1 MGETMGLVRNILAG
15 HPVLGALPTE
25 DLDRLAQ
32 RVITRTYRPGQSVF
46 MKGDPGTTLMAVLR
60 GRVRIS
66 CIAADGR
73 EIVLAVLDPGEVFGE
88 IAMIDGGERTA
99 DAVALED
106 AELLI
111 LHRRDFLPVLEANP
125 RLALRLLEILAGRL
139 RRTDQQI
146 EDNYLPLRPRLA
158 KRLLFLADHYG
169 KPVENGTGV
178 QIAIRLPQTLL
189 ASMVGTT
196 REAVNKQLGEFRNAG
211 LIDMGRGTITV
222 RDRDGLEEVVI
233 DGM

>member
-1 MGETMGLVRNILAG
+1 MGETMGLVHNILSG
-15 HPVLGALPTE
+15 HPVLGALPRE
-25 DLDRLAQ
+25 ELDRLAQ
-32 RVITRTYRPGQSVF
+32 RVSTKTYRPGQSVF
-46 MKGDPGTTLMAVLR
+46 MKGDPGTTLMAVLK

-66 CIAADGR
+66 CFAADGR

-99 DAVALED
+99 DAVAQED

-111 LHRRDFLPVLEANP
+111 LHRRDFFPILEANP
-125 RLALRLLEILAGRL
+125 RVALRLLEILAGRL

-169 KPVENGTGV
+169 KPVDGGV

-211 LIDMGRGTITV
+211 LIGMGRGTVTIC
-222 RDRDGLEEVVI
+222 DRPGLEEI
-233 DGM
+233 LTDDL

>member
-1 MGETMGLVRNILAG
+1 MGEMMGLVREILAG
-15 HPVLGALPTE
+15 HPMLGALPRE
-25 DLDRLAQ
+25 DLDRLAG
-32 RVITRTYRPGQSVF
+32 RVATRSYRPGQSVF

-66 CIAADGR
+66 CFAADGR

-88 IAMIDGGERTA
+88 IALIDGGERTA

-106 AELLI
+106 AELLV
-111 LHRRDFLPVLEANP
+111 LHRRDFLPLLQGNP
-125 RLALRLLEILAGRL
+125 GVALRLLEILAARL

-158 KRLLFLADHYG
+158 KRLLFLADNYG
-169 KPVENGTGV
+169 KPVDNGV

-196 REAVNKQLGEFRNAG
+196 REAVNKQLGEFRAAR
-211 LIDMGRGTITV
+211 LIEMGRGTVTV
-222 RDRDGLEEVVI
+222 CDRMGLEDIVSE
-233 DGM
+233 GF